1 MAVITLFSASGAP
14 GVTSTALGMALAWR
28 RPVYLVDA
36 DATGSPAVLAGYLQ
50 GQATHDRGLVELA
63 VANRMGNLNSAIATV
78 AMEIPGSKVSFVPG
92 VRSHQ
97 QAASLVNLWEPLTGV
112 LRGME
117 RRGTDVIIDAGR
129 IGVAHSAQPLVR
141 SADLSLLVVRSDL
154 PAVAGAR
161 SWARAVREQ
170 MASNGT
176 EDGLGLVLV
185 GPGRPYGAR
194 EIRKVLGLPVVAEI
208 PWEPRDAAVLSTGA
222 QPGKKYASGALQR
235 ALATAVSSAQGV
247 IATNRQRLN
256 AAPRKAE
263 THV

>member
-1 MAVITLFSASGAP
+1 MAVITLFSAAGAP
-14 GVTSTALGMALAWR
+14 GVTTTALGLALAWQ

-50 GQATHDRGLVELA
+50 GQAAHDRGLVELA
-63 VANRMGNLNSAIATV
+63 VANRVGNLNAAIATV
-78 AMEIPGSKVSFVPG
+78 AMEIPGSPVSFVPG
-92 VRSHQ
+92 IRSHQ

-117 RRGTDVIIDAGR
+117 QRGTDVVVDAGR

-161 SWARAVREQ
+161 SWAKAVREQ
-170 MASNGT
+170 LLSTGS
-176 EDGLGLVLV
+176 EESLGLVVV
-185 GPGRPYGAR
+185 GSGRPYSAR

-208 PWEPRDAAVLSTGA
+208 AWAPEDALVLSTGA
-222 QPGKKYASGALQR
+222 QPGKKYASGAFQR
-235 ALATAVSSAQGV
+235 SLAAAVSSAQGV
-247 IATNRQRLN
+247 IATNRQRLSSVQ
-256 AAPRKAE
+256 RKADSN
-263 THV
+263 V

>member
-14 GVTSTALGMALAWR
+14 GVTTTALGMALAWQ

-36 DATGSPAVLAGYLQ
+36 DATGSPAVLAGYMQ
-50 GQATHDRGLVELA
+50 GQASHDRGLVELA
-63 VANRMGNLNSAIATV
+63 VANRMGNLNTAIATV
-78 AMEIPGSKVSFVPG
+78 AMEIPGSPVSFVPG

-117 RRGTDVIIDAGR
+117 QRGMDVVVDAGR
-129 IGVAHSAQPLVR
+129 IGTAHSAQPLVR

-161 SWARAVREQ
+161 SWAKAVREQ
-170 MASNGT
+170 LAANGA
-176 EDGLGLVLV
+176 EDALGLVVV

-194 EIRKVLGLPVVAEI
+194 EIRKVLGVPVVAEI
-208 PWEPRDAAVLSTGA
+208 AWEPGDAAVLSTGA
-222 QPGKKYASGALQR
+222 RPGKKYASGSFQR
-235 ALATAVSSAQGV
+235 GLATAVSSVQGV
-247 IATNRQRLN
+247 IAANRQRLSSV
-256 AAPRKAE
+256 PRKAE
-263 THV
+263 SNV